1 MALEHLTA
9 QITMGQ
15 ETLAECLD
23 DQTKALLMLHWQ
35 EIAPHQDLPLDPNY
49 DGYAYLESCG
59 MLRCYI
65 LRDASQGTL
74 RVGDTERG
82 LIQGYCVFMVTPSLK
97 YKTVIEA
104 HADLLWL
111 APRLRHQMLGPRFM
125 GWCDE
130 QLAKEGVTIVRH
142 AAERTLNFGSVL
154 QKLGYEF
161 EQHVWCRRLDTR

>member
-1 MALEHLTA
+1 MALEHLTPDL
-9 QITMGQ
+9 TMGQ

-23 DQTKALLMLHWQ
+23 DQTKQLLMLHWQ

-49 DGYAYLESCG
+49 AGYEHLEALG

-65 LRDASQGTL
+65 FRDH
-74 RVGDTERG
+74 G
-82 LIQGYCVFMVTPSLK
+82 LIQGYAVFMVTPSLK
-97 YKTVIEA
+97 YQTVIEA

-111 APRLRHQMLGPRFM
+111 APRFRGQGYGPRFM

-130 QLAKEGVTIVRH
+130 QLAKDGVTIVRH

-154 QKLGYEF
+154 EKLGYEF
-161 EQHVWCRRLDTR
+161 EQHVWCRRLDKR